1 MGSYVVSGVLT
12 VAEYFAGIGLVRMG
26 LERAGWKVVF
36 ANDISSRKYDMYRG
50 FFPKSHKHYRISDIY
65 DIPQREI
72 PGTTLATCSFPCV
85 DLSLAGNMQ
94 GMVGSKHSSAFWGF
108 VNILKVQGD
117 QAPPLIMVENVP
129 GWLHSNKGEDFRLTV
144 QALNDLGYH
153 CDVFTLDA
161 LRFVPQSRLR
171 VFLIGRKMENST
183 QSDCTGILTRST
195 ALLPNSL
202 RKSVISNSDLLWFS
216 GVVPEPPALKADGL
230 AEIVEQLDNADPR
243 WWSQEEVDRHL
254 AMMEQSHHDR
264 VMKLAQDEQTHYR
277 TFYRRVRG
285 DKQRAEVRPDE
296 IAGCLRTAVGGSG
309 KQFLI
314 QAGSS
319 SVRMRT
325 MTAREYARLQG
336 VPDRYSLAVNGV
348 HALTAFGDAV
358 CVPAVAWIAENVL
371 NPLVETLESS
381 WQIILQPQTV

>member
-1 MGSYVVSGVLT
+1 MSGVYT

-36 ANDISSRKYDMYRG
+36 ANDISPRKYEMYRG
-50 FFPKSHKHYRISDIY
+50 FYPKSHKHYRLSDIY

-72 PGTTLATCSFPCV
+72 PGATLATCSFPCV

-94 GMVGSKHSSAFWGF
+94 GMVGTKHSSAFWGF

-117 QAPPLIMVENVP
+117 QAPPMIMVENVP

-171 VFLIGRKMENST
+171 VFLIGRRMEDST
-183 QSDCTGILTRST
+183 RSDCTGILTRST

-216 GVVPEPPALKADGL
+216 GIVPEPPALKGNGL
-230 AEIVEQLDNADPR
+230 AEIVEQLDDADPR

-254 AMMEQSHHDR
+254 VMMEPSHHDR

-285 DKQRAEVRPDE
+285 DTQRAEVRPDE

-314 QAGSS
+314 QAGQGD
-319 SVRMRT
+319 VRMRT

-358 CVPAVAWIAENVL
+358 CVPAITWIAENVL

>member
-1 MGSYVVSGVLT
+1 
-12 VAEYFAGIGLVRMG
+12 MG

-36 ANDISSRKYDMYRG
+36 ANDISPRKYEMYRG
-50 FFPKSHKHYRISDIY
+50 FYPKSHKHYRLSDIY

-72 PGTTLATCSFPCV
+72 PAATLATCSFPCV

-94 GMVGSKHSSAFWGF
+94 GMVGTKHSSAFWGF

-117 QAPPLIMVENVP
+117 QAPPMIMVENVP

-171 VFLIGRKMENST
+171 VFLIGRRMEDST
-183 QSDCTGILTRST
+183 RSDCTGILTRST

-216 GVVPEPPALKADGL
+216 GIVPEPPALKGNGL
-230 AEIVEQLDNADPR
+230 AEIVEQLDDADPR

-254 AMMEQSHHDR
+254 VMMEPSHHDR

-285 DKQRAEVRPDE
+285 DTQRAEVRPDE

-314 QAGSS
+314 QAGQGD
-319 SVRMRT
+319 VRMRT

-358 CVPAVAWIAENVL
+358 CVPAITWIAENVL